1 MGPGLIKAS
10 NSSRLRDAAAAIQT
24 TPKANAK
31 NQASGEP
38 SPGTVSAKNHAPA
51 STQKIAPTH
60 HNSCHADDALMTPST
75 TAASR
80 SAPPRWPCLTP
91 PRKPEGCPHEEG
103 FDRPVHA
110 VARAARSCWHSPDHL
125 PLYLTERGSPVFGFC
140 IRLHGICYLVETV
153 DATEHKRKVQPLR
166 YFTFIGSRDLF
177 RWALESSFVEQ
188 SLHG

>member
-1 MGPGLIKAS
+1 
-10 NSSRLRDAAAAIQT
+10 
-24 TPKANAK
+24 
-31 NQASGEP
+31 
-38 SPGTVSAKNHAPA
+38 
-51 STQKIAPTH
+51 
-60 HNSCHADDALMTPST
+60 MTPRASLCPAISRSSARRNRSSSPSLMLPSI
-75 TAASR
+75 AASR
-80 SAPPRWPCLTP
+80 SVPPQRPCLTP

-125 PLYLTERGSPVFGFC
+125 TLYLTERGSSRFGFC

-177 RWALESSFVEQ
+177 RRALESSFVEQ
-188 SLHG
+188 GLNGVQHNS

>member
-1 MGPGLIKAS
+1 MRPPLYRPPQRRAPKTRRVES
-10 NSSRLRDAAAAIQT
+10 PPRDTATQKT
-24 TPKANAK
+24 LP
-31 NQASGEP
+31 
-38 SPGTVSAKNHAPA
+38 PA

-60 HNSCHADDALMTPST
+60 HNNCHADDALMPPS

-80 SAPPRWPCLTP
+80 SAPPRRPCLTP
-91 PRKPEGCPHEEG
+91 PRKPEGYPHEEG

-125 PLYLTERGSPVFGFC
+125 TLYLTERGSPVFGFC